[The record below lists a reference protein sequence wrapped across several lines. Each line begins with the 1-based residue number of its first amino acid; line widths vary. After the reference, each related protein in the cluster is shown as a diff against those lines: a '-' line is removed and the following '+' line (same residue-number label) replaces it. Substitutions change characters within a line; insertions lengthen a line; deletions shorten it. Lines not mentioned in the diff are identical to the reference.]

1 MPIYTPDP
9 NLSKRPLGH
18 LEFNGSDSPG
28 RVSKSQF
35 NQGDYVISVPE
46 AAEGTDV
53 LA

>member
-35 NQGDYVISVPE
+35 NQGDYVISVPA